1 MNTLINYE
9 RLIFTGES
17 NVSHY
22 SDDDIEDVAVYQIK
36 NLAVYLHIDKATD
49 IVLTVEFD
57 YADQPELLEKDIPRD
72 TAEHVFEWL
81 RSEGVIYGEL

>member
-1 MNTLINYE
+1 MINYE

-17 NVSHY
+17 NASHY
-22 SDDDIEDVAVYQIK
+22 SDDDIEMVSVYQIK
-36 NLAVYLHIDKATD
+36 NLAVYLHIDMATD
-49 IVLTVEFD
+49 KVITIEFD